1 MIELTPR
8 CMAPAACPF
17 SEGTFCENPLCAT
30 ESNEVKLPCSVTGHE
45 KKLRQLACCVSGRK
59 PVSLHHTRGGS
70 IATNLFGGPGGGQK
84 QNPALQIPLHPEFHY
99 AGKEGI
105 DAQVGGGVK
114 SWEARYGL
122 QTNHLASTSR
132 LLRYSLWT
140 LAWSWASPLVRRRV
154 ELFLRESRSRCLL
167 P

>member
-8 CMAPAACPF
+8 CMTPAACPF
-17 SEGTFCENPLCAT
+17 AAGTFCDNPQCAT
-30 ESNEVKLPCSVTGHE
+30 ESDEVKFPCSVTGHE
-45 KKLRQLACCVSGRK
+45 KKLRQLACCVTGRK

-84 QNPALQIPLHPEFHY
+84 QNPALQIPLHPELHY

-114 SWEARYGL
+114 SWEAKYGL
-122 QTNHLASTSR
+122 QINHLASTSR
-132 LLRYSLWT
+132 LLRYSPWT
-140 LAWSWASPLVRRRV
+140 LAWSWSSPLVRRRV
-154 ELFLRESRSRCLL
+154 ELFLRESRSRCL
-167 P
+167 PP